1 VVANGGNDFSK
12 GDLIMRKVLLATT
25 ALVAMSATAAQAD
38 VSIGGQAVFEIY
50 SPSEGAQTFSTDGGI
65 NIKGTSTTDS
75 GLTFT
80 ALSQLK
86 FEGGAINDSYID
98 IAGDFG
104 SLRLGDTDA
113 ALDRMDGA
121 VAASI
126 DLEGTG
132 TGTSATATNLAASA
146 TQIGNGDPMAISFM
160 APSMNGITV
169 YGQVEADGA
178 GSGLGV
184 NFSIGG
190 VSLMAQSVQDKVFD
204 GDTANTDEAVDATS
218 IGASFSMA
226 GAKIALGS
234 ATWDSTATQEKIT
247 ATDIGVSYSTG
258 GVTLVA
264 TSASG
269 KQGTRTD
276 KYSNVGVSYTIAPGV
291 TAMIESG
298 RGEVAAADFDATW
311 AGLSVDF

>member
-1 VVANGGNDFSK
+1 
-12 GDLIMRKVLLATT
+12 MRKVLLATT
-25 ALVAMSATAAQAD
+25 ALVAMNVTAAQAD
-38 VSIGGQAVFEIY
+38 VSIGGEAVFEIY
-50 SPSEGAQTFSTDGGI
+50 SPSTGAQTFSTDGGI
-65 NIKGTSTTDS
+65 NVKGTTTTDS

-98 IAGDFG
+98 IKGDFG
-104 SLRLGDTDA
+104 SVRLGDTDA

-121 VAASI
+121 VAASM

-132 TGTSATATNLAASA
+132 SGSVSGTRVNLAASA
-146 TQIGNGDPMAISFM
+146 TQIGNGDPMAISFF
-160 APSMNGITV
+160 APSMSGLSV

-184 NFSIGG
+184 NYTIAG
-190 VSLMAQSVQDKVFD
+190 VKLMAQSVQDKVFSSSE
-204 GDTANTDEAVDATS
+204 GTTDEAVDATS
-218 IGASFSMA
+218 IGASFSM
-226 GAKIALGS
+226 GGIQFNMGS

-247 ATDIGVSYSTG
+247 ATDIGASYNAGAIT
-258 GVTLVA
+258 VVA

-276 KYSNVGVSYTIAPGV
+276 KYSNIGVQYDIAPGIY
-291 TAMIESG
+291 AMVESG
-298 RGEVAAADFDATW
+298 RGEVAANDYDATW
-311 AGLSVDF
+311 IGLAVGF

>member
-1 VVANGGNDFSK
+1 
-12 GDLIMRKVLLATT
+12 MRKVLLATT
-25 ALVAMSATAAQAD
+25 ALVAMSVSAAQAD
-38 VSIGGQAVFEIY
+38 VSISGQAVFEIM
-50 SPSEGAQTFSTDGGI
+50 SPSTGAQTFTTDGGI
-65 NIKGTSTTDS
+65 NITGSQTTDS

-80 ALSQLK
+80 ALHQAQ
-86 FEGGAINDSYID
+86 FETAAGANDSYID

-104 SLRLGDTDA
+104 SIRMGDTDA

-132 TGTSATATNLAASA
+132 SGTTATATNLAASA
-146 TQIGNGDPMAISFM
+146 TQIGNGDPMAISFI
-160 APSMNGITV
+160 APAMNGISV

-204 GDTANTDEAVDATS
+204 ADTANTDEAVDATS

-226 GAKIALGS
+226 GARIALGS

-291 TAMIESG
+291 TAMVESG
-298 RGEVAAADFDATW
+298 RGEVDATDFDATW